1 MGWTT
6 SSAGGSLPSRLTHS
20 LRPAEHRHRAGGRM
34 SSECEAE
41 MLKASF
47 LAGHT
52 AGDDEL
58 LVDIM
63 QQHTVPVIREM

>member
-1 MGWTT
+1 
-6 SSAGGSLPSRLTHS
+6 
-20 LRPAEHRHRAGGRM
+20 M